1 MRLIS
6 LFTVLYLATTTLV
19 PFRSKCSDFK
29 ISKSL
34 EVNSSDFDLS
44 LSASNASRLKKKTL
58 SDFKTRYDSLTF
70 SIILDGEGKLIG
82 CKPTLLASSSKYLF
96 PTYRLSTLEPGVLV
110 GTKQLV
116 FLELKLNSLTSLGT

>member
-96 PTYRLSTLEPGVLV
+96 PTYRLSTLVPGVLV

-116 FLELKLNSLTSLGT
+116 FLELKLKSLTSLGT

>member
-6 LFTVLYLATTTLV
+6 LFTVLYLATTTLA
-19 PFRSKCSDFK
+19 PFRSKGSDFK

-34 EVNSSDFDLS
+34 EVNSSEFDLS
-44 LSASNASRLKKKTL
+44 VSSSDGSRLKKKTL
-58 SDFKTRYDSLTF
+58 SDFKTRYDTLTF

-116 FLELKLNSLTSLGT
+116 FLELKLNPLTKLGT

>member
-6 LFTVLYLATTTLV
+6 LFTVLYLATTTLA
-19 PFRSKCSDFK
+19 PFRSKGSDFK

-34 EVNSSDFDLS
+34 EINSSEFDS
-44 LSASNASRLKKKTL
+44 SISSSDASRLKKKTL
-58 SDFKTRYDSLTF
+58 SDFKTRYDTLTF

-82 CKPTLLASSSKYLF
+82 CKPTLLASSSKHLF

-116 FLELKLNSLTSLGT
+116 FLELKLNPLTKLGT